1 MMVPS
6 GARRVSRSTSVAAGI
21 DSSGMVSSGSR
32 NRLLSATT
40 VFSTISVVP
49 STVTS
54 WWTSDAG
61 INVGQYTP

>member
-1 MMVPS
+1 MIAPS
-6 GARRVSRSTSVAAGI
+6 GASFVSPSISTAAGT
-21 DSSGMVSSGSR
+21 VSSGSR

-40 VFSTISVVP
+40 VFSTISAVP